1 MGKFSDVN
9 LQNAAANAV
18 ASPVENASWTGNGS
32 SAHSSQKMC
41 VDAMADLW
49 SKAKNDNAGRFKREL
64 TDLLFDDHSKPV
76 SIEDL
81 NSAWKQ
87 HIKDT
92 FAHLN
97 KTPAEADK
105 WLADF
110 EINNNCE

>member
-9 LQNAAANAV
+9 LSAAANA
-18 ASPVENASWTGNGS
+18 ATPGVENASWVGNGS
-32 SAHSSQKMC
+32 STHSSQKMC
-41 VDAMADLW
+41 VDVMADLW
-49 SKAKNDNAGRFKREL
+49 SKAKNDNAGRFKGEL
-64 TDLLFDDHSKPV
+64 TDLLLHDQTKPV

-97 KTPAEADK
+97 KTP
-105 WLADF
+105 
-110 EINNNCE
+110 